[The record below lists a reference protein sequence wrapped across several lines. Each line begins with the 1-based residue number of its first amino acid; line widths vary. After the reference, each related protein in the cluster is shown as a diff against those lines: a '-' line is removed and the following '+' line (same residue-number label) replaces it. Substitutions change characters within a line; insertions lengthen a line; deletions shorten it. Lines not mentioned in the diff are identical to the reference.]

1 MGVLSNVMR
10 TNKSNPIQLKF
21 FQGQHQSHPH
31 INIAIRRMWSYFW
44 SGAHLLQNIIS
55 RGLRSHWVSPSE
67 WWWWSSWS
75 WWSKWSTGLS
85 GPHLLFGVFIIIRKV
100 SFLLF
105 HLYISVR
112 FQICFFNKFTRSK
125 ITSGLALTSKT
136 SSILLLRTFHKTIKV
151 LKSKVQWVSYFKSW
165 NMLSLV
171 RSPKVIDARQGR
183 RRNYVETSNKLMMLP
198 PHSPRQPV
206 ARVNIST
213 LFSKTW
219 KIFF

>member
-100 SFLLF
+100 SFILF

-112 FQICFFNKFTRSK
+112 FQICFFNKFTPLKNHVRISP
-125 ITSGLALTSKT
+125 TQQD
-136 SSILLLRTFHKTIKV
+136 V
-151 LKSKVQWVSYFKSW
+151 LNLIASDFPQNHQSFK
-165 NMLSLV
+165 L
-171 RSPKVIDARQGR
+171 RSPMGFVFQKLKYVIFGEKPKGDWCEAGKAEKLCWNFQQTYDA
-183 RRNYVETSNKLMMLP
+183 
-198 PHSPRQPV
+198 SPSLTQ
-206 ARVNIST
+206 T
-213 LFSKTW
+213 TCG
-219 KIFF
+219 